1 MLFRIP
7 ISNGYK
13 LTGYQVTVMS
23 YIEKVDSELYE
34 AIKKEAERQ
43 EYKLNLIASEN
54 YASRAVME
62 AQGSILTNKY
72 AEGYSGKRYYGGCDF
87 VDIAEDLAIDRA
99 KKIFKAKYVNVQPH
113 SGSGANMAVYF
124 SVLKPEDTIMSMDLS
139 NGGHLSHGSPVSFSG
154 KLYNIVPY
162 GVSKETEVL
171 DYAELL
177 EIAKECKPKM
187 IVCGAS
193 AYPREIDFKQFRE
206 IADEVGA
213 YLLADIAHIA
223 GLVVAGVH
231 QSPVPY
237 ADFVTT
243 TTHKTL
249 RGPRGGMI
257 ISRTEE
263 LATGINKAVFPGIQG
278 GPLMHI
284 IAAKAVAFKEAMS
297 EKFIQDQ
304 IQTVKNAKALC
315 KCLKEK
321 GFDIV
326 SGGTDNHLMLV
337 NLNNM
342 HITGKD
348 AEISMSKAG
357 IIANKNTVPFETR
370 RPFITSGVRLGT
382 PACTTRGMK
391 EKEMELIADYIETAI
406 KNPANETL
414 LYETSGKVREFC
426 SRFPVNC

>member
-1 MLFRIP
+1 
-7 ISNGYK
+7 
-13 LTGYQVTVMS
+13 MS
-23 YIEKVDSELYE
+23 YIEKIDPELSE
-34 AIKKEAERQ
+34 AINKEAERQ

-54 YASRAVME
+54 YASKAVME

-87 VDIAEDLAIDRA
+87 VDVAEDLAIARA
-99 KKIFKAKYVNVQPH
+99 KEIFNAKYVNVQPH

-124 SVLKPEDTIMSMDLS
+124 SVLQPGDTIMSMDLS
-139 NGGHLSHGSPVSFSG
+139 HGGHLSHGSPVSFSG
-154 KLYNIVPY
+154 KLYNVVPY
-162 GVSKETEVL
+162 GVSKETEML
-171 DYAELL
+171 DYSELL
-177 EIAKECKPKM
+177 EKAKKCKPQL

-237 ADFVTT
+237 ADFVTS

-263 LATGINKAVFPGIQG
+263 LAAKVDKAVFPGIQG

-284 IAAKAVAFKEAMS
+284 IAGKAVAFKEAMS
-297 EKFIQDQ
+297 DQ
-304 IQTVKNAKALC
+304 FKRDQVQTVKNAKTLC

-321 GFDIV
+321 GFNIV
-326 SGGTDNHLMLV
+326 SVGTDNHLMLV

-342 HITGKD
+342 NITGKD
-348 AEISMSKAG
+348 AEAALSKAG

-370 RPFITSGVRLGT
+370 SPFVTSGVRFGT

-391 EKEMELIADYIETAI
+391 EKEMEIIADYIEIAI
-406 KNPANETL
+406 KNAENDNL
-414 LYETSGKVREFC
+414 LSEISGKVRELC
-426 SRFPVNC
+426 SKFPVYR

>member
-1 MLFRIP
+1 
-7 ISNGYK
+7 
-13 LTGYQVTVMS
+13 MS
-23 YIEKVDSELYE
+23 YIEKVDPELSE

-87 VDIAEDLAIDRA
+87 VDVAEDLAIARA
-99 KKIFKAKYVNVQPH
+99 KKIFKANYVNVQPH

-124 SVLKPEDTIMSMDLS
+124 SVLQPGDTIMSMDLS
-139 NGGHLSHGSPVSFSG
+139 HGGHLSHGSPVSFSG

-162 GVSKETEVL
+162 GVSKNTEML
-171 DYAELL
+171 DYAELM
-177 EIAKECKPKM
+177 EMAKECRPKM

-193 AYPREIDFKQFRE
+193 AYPREIDFKQFKE

-263 LATGINKAVFPGIQG
+263 LAVGINKAVFPGIQG

-284 IAAKAVAFKEAMS
+284 IAGKAVAFKEAMG
-297 EKFIQDQ
+297 EEFRQDQ

-315 KCLKEK
+315 RSLKEK

-326 SGGTDNHLMLV
+326 SEGTDNHLMLI

-348 AEISMSKAG
+348 AEAALSKAG
-357 IIANKNTVPFETR
+357 IIANKNTIPFETR
-370 RPFITSGVRLGT
+370 SPFVTSGIRLGT
-382 PACTTRGMK
+382 PACTTRGMR
-391 EKEMELIADYIETAI
+391 EREMELIADYIEIAI
-406 KNPANETL
+406 KNAANDRL
-414 LYETSGKVREFC
+414 LSETSGKVKELC
-426 SRFPVNC
+426 SRFPVYC

>member
-1 MLFRIP
+1 
-7 ISNGYK
+7 
-13 LTGYQVTVMS
+13 MS
-23 YIEKVDSELYE
+23 YIEKIDPELAE
-34 AIKKEAERQ
+34 AIKNEAERQ

-54 YASRAVME
+54 YASKAVME

-87 VDIAEDLAIDRA
+87 VDVAEDLAIARA
-99 KKIFKAKYVNVQPH
+99 KKIFNANYVNVQPH

-124 SVLKPEDTIMSMDLS
+124 SVLQPGDTIMSMDLS
-139 NGGHLSHGSPVSFSG
+139 HGGHLSHGSPVSFSG

-162 GVSKETEVL
+162 GVSKETEML
-171 DYAELL
+171 DYSELL
-177 EIAKECKPKM
+177 EMAKECKPQM

-237 ADFVTT
+237 ADFVTS

-263 LATGINKAVFPGIQG
+263 LATGVNKAVFPGIQG

-284 IAAKAVAFKEAMS
+284 IAGKAVAFKEAMN
-297 EKFIQDQ
+297 EKFKQDQ
-304 IQTVKNAKALC
+304 VQTVKNAETLC
-315 KCLKEK
+315 NCLKEK

-342 HITGKD
+342 NITGKD
-348 AEISMSKAG
+348 AEAAMSKAG

-370 RPFITSGVRLGT
+370 SPFITSGVRLGT

-391 EKEMELIADYIETAI
+391 EKEMELIADYIEIAI
-406 KNPANETL
+406 KNAENDRL
-414 LYETSGKVREFC
+414 LSETSGKIRELC
-426 SRFPVNC
+426 SRFPVYC

>member
-1 MLFRIP
+1 
-7 ISNGYK
+7 
-13 LTGYQVTVMS
+13 MS
-23 YIEKVDSELYE
+23 YIEKIDPELSE
-34 AIKKEAERQ
+34 AINKEAERQ

-54 YASRAVME
+54 YASKAVME

-87 VDIAEDLAIDRA
+87 VDVAEDLAIARA
-99 KKIFKAKYVNVQPH
+99 KEIFNAKYVNVQPH

-124 SVLKPEDTIMSMDLS
+124 SVLQPGDTIMSMDLS
-139 NGGHLSHGSPVSFSG
+139 HGGHLSHGSPVSFSG
-154 KLYNIVPY
+154 KLYNVVPY
-162 GVSKETEVL
+162 GVSKETEML
-171 DYAELL
+171 DYSELL
-177 EIAKECKPKM
+177 EKAKKCKPQL

-237 ADFVTT
+237 ADFVTS

-263 LATGINKAVFPGIQG
+263 LAAKVDKAVFPGIQG

-284 IAAKAVAFKEAMS
+284 IAGKAVAFKEAMS
-297 EKFIQDQ
+297 DQ
-304 IQTVKNAKALC
+304 FKRDQVQTVKNAKTLC

-321 GFDIV
+321 GFNIV

-342 HITGKD
+342 NITGKD
-348 AEISMSKAG
+348 AEATLSKAG

-370 RPFITSGVRLGT
+370 SPFVTSGVRFGT

-391 EKEMELIADYIETAI
+391 EKEMEIIADYIEIAI
-406 KNPANETL
+406 KNAENDNL
-414 LYETSGKVREFC
+414 LSEISGKVRELC
-426 SRFPVNC
+426 SKFPVYR

>member
-1 MLFRIP
+1 
-7 ISNGYK
+7 
-13 LTGYQVTVMS
+13 MS
-23 YIEKVDSELYE
+23 YIEKIDPELSE
-34 AIKKEAERQ
+34 AINKEAERQ

-54 YASRAVME
+54 YASKAVME

-87 VDIAEDLAIDRA
+87 VDVAEDLAIARA
-99 KKIFKAKYVNVQPH
+99 KEIFNANYVNVQPH

-124 SVLKPEDTIMSMDLS
+124 SVLQPGDTIMSMDLS
-139 NGGHLSHGSPVSFSG
+139 HGGHLSHGSPVSFSG
-154 KLYNIVPY
+154 KLYNVVPY
-162 GVSKETEVL
+162 GVSKETEML
-171 DYAELL
+171 DYSELL
-177 EIAKECKPKM
+177 EKAKKCKPQL

-237 ADFVTT
+237 ADFVTS

-263 LATGINKAVFPGIQG
+263 LAAKVDKAVFPGIQG

-284 IAAKAVAFKEAMS
+284 IAGKAVAFKEAMS
-297 EKFIQDQ
+297 DQ
-304 IQTVKNAKALC
+304 FKRDQVQTVKNAKTLC

-321 GFDIV
+321 GFNIV

-342 HITGKD
+342 NITGKD
-348 AEISMSKAG
+348 AEAALSKAG

-370 RPFITSGVRLGT
+370 SPFVTSGVRFGT

-391 EKEMELIADYIETAI
+391 EKEMEIIADYIEIAI
-406 KNPANETL
+406 KNAENDNL
-414 LYETSGKVREFC
+414 LSEISGKVRELC
-426 SRFPVNC
+426 SKFPVYR

>member
-1 MLFRIP
+1 
-7 ISNGYK
+7 
-13 LTGYQVTVMS
+13 MS
-23 YIEKVDSELYE
+23 YIEKVDPELSE

-87 VDIAEDLAIDRA
+87 VDVAEDLAISRA
-99 KKIFKAKYVNVQPH
+99 KKIFKANYVNVQPH

-124 SVLKPEDTIMSMDLS
+124 SVLQPGDTIMSMDLS
-139 NGGHLSHGSPVSFSG
+139 HGGHLSHGSPVSFSG

-162 GVSKETEVL
+162 GVSKETEML
-171 DYAELL
+171 DYAELM
-177 EIAKECKPKM
+177 ETAKECRPKL

-263 LATGINKAVFPGIQG
+263 LAVGINKAVFPGIQG

-284 IAAKAVAFKEAMS
+284 IAGKAVAFKEAMS
-297 EKFIQDQ
+297 EEFRQDQ
-304 IQTVKNAKALC
+304 VQTVKNAKALC
-315 KCLKEK
+315 RSLKEK

-348 AEISMSKAG
+348 AEAAMSKAG

-370 RPFITSGVRLGT
+370 SPFVTSGVRLGT

-391 EKEMELIADYIETAI
+391 EREMELIADYIEIAI
-406 KNPANETL
+406 KNAANDRL
-414 LYETSGKVREFC
+414 LSEISGKVRELC
-426 SRFPVNC
+426 SRFPVYC

>member
-1 MLFRIP
+1 
-7 ISNGYK
+7 
-13 LTGYQVTVMS
+13 MS
-23 YIEKVDSELYE
+23 YIDKIDPELSE

-62 AQGSILTNKY
+62 AQGSIMTNKY

-87 VDIAEDLAIDRA
+87 VDIAEDLAIFRA

-124 SVLKPEDTIMSMDLS
+124 SVLNPGDTIMSMDLS
-139 NGGHLSHGSPVSFSG
+139 HGGHLSHGSPVSFSG

-162 GVSKETEVL
+162 GVSKKTEIL
-171 DYAELL
+171 DYTELL
-177 EIAKECKPKM
+177 EMAKECKPKM

-263 LATGINKAVFPGIQG
+263 LAIGVNKAVFPGIQG
-278 GPLMHI
+278 GPFMHI
-284 IAAKAVAFKEAMS
+284 IAGKAVAFKEAMG
-297 EKFIQDQ
+297 EKFIEGPVSDR
-304 IQTVKNAKALC
+304 
-315 KCLKEK
+315 KECRN
-321 GFDIV
+321 
-326 SGGTDNHLMLV
+326 SL
-337 NLNNM
+337 
-342 HITGKD
+342 
-348 AEISMSKAG
+348 
-357 IIANKNTVPFETR
+357 
-370 RPFITSGVRLGT
+370 
-382 PACTTRGMK
+382 
-391 EKEMELIADYIETAI
+391 
-406 KNPANETL
+406 
-414 LYETSGKVREFC
+414 
-426 SRFPVNC
+426 

>member
-1 MLFRIP
+1 
-7 ISNGYK
+7 
-13 LTGYQVTVMS
+13 MS
-23 YIEKVDSELYE
+23 YIEKIDPELFE
-34 AIKKEAERQ
+34 AIKNEADRQ

-54 YASRAVME
+54 YASKAVME

-87 VDIAEDLAIDRA
+87 VDVAEDLAIARA
-99 KKIFKAKYVNVQPH
+99 KKLFNANYVNVQPH

-124 SVLKPEDTIMSMDLS
+124 SVLQPGDTIMSMDLS
-139 NGGHLSHGSPVSFSG
+139 HGGHLSHGSPVSFSG

-162 GVSKETEVL
+162 GVSKETEML
-171 DYAELL
+171 DYSQLL
-177 EIAKECKPKM
+177 EKAKACKPQM

-206 IADEVGA
+206 IADDVGA

-237 ADFVTT
+237 ADFVTS

-249 RGPRGGMI
+249 RGPRGGLI

-263 LATGINKAVFPGIQG
+263 FATGINKAVFPGLQG

-284 IAAKAVAFKEAMS
+284 IAGKAVAFKEAMS
-297 EKFIQDQ
+297 EKFKRDQ
-304 IQTVKNAKALC
+304 VQTIKNAKTLC
-315 KCLKEK
+315 KCLNEK

-342 HITGKD
+342 SMTGKD
-348 AEISMSKAG
+348 AEAALSKAG

-370 RPFITSGVRLGT
+370 SPFITSGIRLGT

-391 EKEMELIADYIETAI
+391 ENEMELIADYIEIAI
-406 KNPANETL
+406 KNSEHDRL
-414 LYETSGKVREFC
+414 LSETSDKVRKLC
-426 SRFPVNC
+426 SRFPVYC

>member
-1 MLFRIP
+1 
-7 ISNGYK
+7 
-13 LTGYQVTVMS
+13 MS
-23 YIEKVDSELYE
+23 YIEKVDPELSE

-87 VDIAEDLAIDRA
+87 VDVAEDLAIARA
-99 KKIFKAKYVNVQPH
+99 KKIFKANYVNVQPH

-124 SVLKPEDTIMSMDLS
+124 SVLQPGDTIMSMDLS
-139 NGGHLSHGSPVSFSG
+139 HGGHLSHGSPVSFSG

-162 GVSKETEVL
+162 GVSKNTEML
-171 DYAELL
+171 DYAELM
-177 EIAKECKPKM
+177 EMAKECRPKL

-193 AYPREIDFKQFRE
+193 AYPREIDFKQFKE

-263 LATGINKAVFPGIQG
+263 LAVGINKAVFPGIQG

-284 IAAKAVAFKEAMS
+284 IAGKAVAFKEAMG
-297 EKFIQDQ
+297 EEFRQDQ

-315 KCLKEK
+315 NSLKEK

-348 AEISMSKAG
+348 AEAAMSKAG
-357 IIANKNTVPFETR
+357 IIANKNTIPFETR
-370 RPFITSGVRLGT
+370 SPFVTSGVRLGT
-382 PACTTRGMK
+382 PACTTRGMR
-391 EKEMELIADYIETAI
+391 EREMELIADYIEIAI
-406 KNPANETL
+406 KNAANDRLLSET
-414 LYETSGKVREFC
+414 TGKVRELC
-426 SRFPVNC
+426 SRFPVYC

>member
-1 MLFRIP
+1 
-7 ISNGYK
+7 
-13 LTGYQVTVMS
+13 MS
-23 YIEKVDSELYE
+23 YIEKIDPELAE
-34 AIKKEAERQ
+34 AIKNEAERQ

-54 YASRAVME
+54 YASKAVME

-87 VDIAEDLAIDRA
+87 VDVAEDLAIARA
-99 KKIFKAKYVNVQPH
+99 KEIFNANYVNVQPH

-124 SVLKPEDTIMSMDLS
+124 SVLQPGDTIMSMDLS
-139 NGGHLSHGSPVSFSG
+139 HGGHLSHGSPVSFSG

-162 GVSKETEVL
+162 GVSKETEML
-171 DYAELL
+171 DYSELL
-177 EIAKECKPKM
+177 EKAKECKPKM

-237 ADFVTT
+237 ADFVTS

-263 LATGINKAVFPGIQG
+263 LATGVNKAVFPGIQG

-284 IAAKAVAFKEAMS
+284 IAGKAVAFKEAMS
-297 EKFIQDQ
+297 EKFKQDQ
-304 IQTVKNAKALC
+304 VQTVKNAETLC
-315 KCLKEK
+315 NCLKEK

-342 HITGKD
+342 SITGKD
-348 AEISMSKAG
+348 AEAAMSKAG

-370 RPFITSGVRLGT
+370 SPFITSGVRLGT
-382 PACTTRGMK
+382 PASTTRGMK
-391 EKEMELIADYIETAI
+391 EKEMELIADYIEIAI
-406 KNPANETL
+406 KNAENDRL
-414 LYETSGKVREFC
+414 LSETSSKVRELC
-426 SRFPVNC
+426 SRFPVYC

>member
-1 MLFRIP
+1 
-7 ISNGYK
+7 
-13 LTGYQVTVMS
+13 MS
-23 YIEKVDSELYE
+23 YIEKIDPELAE
-34 AIKKEAERQ
+34 AIKNEAERQ

-54 YASRAVME
+54 YASKAVME

-87 VDIAEDLAIDRA
+87 VDVAEDLAIARA
-99 KKIFKAKYVNVQPH
+99 KKIFNANYVNVQPH

-124 SVLKPEDTIMSMDLS
+124 SVLQPGDTIMSMDLS
-139 NGGHLSHGSPVSFSG
+139 HGGHLSHGSPVSFSG

-162 GVSKETEVL
+162 GVSKETEML
-171 DYAELL
+171 DYSELL
-177 EIAKECKPKM
+177 EMAKECKPQM

-237 ADFVTT
+237 ADFVTS

-263 LATGINKAVFPGIQG
+263 LATGVNKAVFPGIQG

-284 IAAKAVAFKEAMS
+284 IAGKAIAFKEAMN
-297 EKFIQDQ
+297 EKFKQDQ
-304 IQTVKNAKALC
+304 VQTVKNAETLC
-315 KCLKEK
+315 NCLKEK

-342 HITGKD
+342 NITGKD
-348 AEISMSKAG
+348 AEAAMSKAG

-370 RPFITSGVRLGT
+370 SPFITSGVRLGT

-391 EKEMELIADYIETAI
+391 EKEMELIADYIEIAI
-406 KNPANETL
+406 KNADNDRL
-414 LYETSGKVREFC
+414 LSETSGKVRELC
-426 SRFPVNC
+426 SRFPVYC

>member
-1 MLFRIP
+1 M
-7 ISNGYK
+7 
-13 LTGYQVTVMS
+13 MS
-23 YIEKVDSELYE
+23 YIEKIDPELYK
-34 AIKKEAERQ
+34 AIENEAERQ

-87 VDIAEDLAIDRA
+87 VDVAENLAIARA
-99 KKIFKAKYVNVQPH
+99 KEIFKAKYVNVQPH

-124 SVLKPEDTIMSMDLS
+124 SVLKPGDTIMSMDLS
-139 NGGHLSHGSPVSFSG
+139 HGGHLSHGSPVSFSG

-162 GVSKETEVL
+162 GVSAETEML
-171 DYAELL
+171 DYDELM
-177 EIAKECKPKM
+177 EMAKECNPKM

-193 AYPREIDFKQFRE
+193 AYPREIDFKKFRE

-257 ISRTEE
+257 ISKTEE
-263 LATGINKAVFPGIQG
+263 LAIGVNKAVFPGIQG

-284 IAAKAVAFKEAMS
+284 IAGKAVAFKEAMS
-297 EKFIQDQ
+297 EEFRQDQ
-304 IQTVKNAKALC
+304 AQTVKNAKTLC
-315 KCLKEK
+315 RCLKEK

-326 SGGTDNHLMLV
+326 SDGTDNHLMLV

-342 HITGKD
+342 DITGKD
-348 AEISMSKAG
+348 AEAAMSKAG

-370 RPFITSGVRLGT
+370 SPFVTSGVRLGT

-391 EKEMELIADYIETAI
+391 EKEMELIADYIEIAI
-406 KNPANETL
+406 KNAGNEKL
-414 LYETSGKVREFC
+414 LSETSDKVRELC
-426 SRFPVNC
+426 SRFPVYC

>member
-1 MLFRIP
+1 MNKF
-7 ISNGYK
+7 
-13 LTGYQVTVMS
+13 QVRVMS
-23 YIEKVDSELYE
+23 YIEKIDPELAE
-34 AIKKEAERQ
+34 AIKNEAERQ

-54 YASRAVME
+54 YASKAVME

-87 VDIAEDLAIDRA
+87 VDVAEDLAIARA
-99 KKIFKAKYVNVQPH
+99 KEIFNANYVNVQPH

-124 SVLKPEDTIMSMDLS
+124 SVLQPGDTIMSMDLS
-139 NGGHLSHGSPVSFSG
+139 HGGHLSHGSPVSFSG

-162 GVSKETEVL
+162 GVSKETEML
-171 DYAELL
+171 DYSELL
-177 EIAKECKPKM
+177 EKAKECKPKM

-237 ADFVTT
+237 ADFVTS

-263 LATGINKAVFPGIQG
+263 LATGVNKAVFPGIQG

-284 IAAKAVAFKEAMS
+284 IAGKAVAFKEAMS
-297 EKFIQDQ
+297 EKFKQDQ
-304 IQTVKNAKALC
+304 VQTVKNAETLC
-315 KCLKEK
+315 NCLKEK

-342 HITGKD
+342 SITGKD
-348 AEISMSKAG
+348 AEAAMSKAG

-370 RPFITSGVRLGT
+370 SPFITSGVRLGT
-382 PACTTRGMK
+382 PASTTRGMK
-391 EKEMELIADYIETAI
+391 EKEMELIADYIEIAI
-406 KNPANETL
+406 KNAENDRL
-414 LYETSGKVREFC
+414 LSETSSKVRELC
-426 SRFPVNC
+426 SRFPVYC

>member
-1 MLFRIP
+1 
-7 ISNGYK
+7 
-13 LTGYQVTVMS
+13 MS
-23 YIEKVDSELYE
+23 YIEKTDPELFE

-54 YASRAVME
+54 YASKAVME

-87 VDIAEDLAIDRA
+87 VDIAEDLAIARA
-99 KKIFKAKYVNVQPH
+99 KKIFNAGYVNVQPH

-124 SVLKPEDTIMSMDLS
+124 SVLKPGDTIMSMDLS
-139 NGGHLSHGSPVSFSG
+139 HGGHLSHGSPVSFSG
-154 KLYNIVPY
+154 KLFNIVPY
-162 GVSKETEVL
+162 GVSKKTEML
-171 DYAELL
+171 DYSELMKK
-177 EIAKECKPKM
+177 AKENKPQM

-231 QSPVPY
+231 PSPVPY
-237 ADFVTT
+237 ADFVTS

-249 RGPRGGMI
+249 RGPRGGII
-257 ISRTEE
+257 ISKTEE
-263 LATGINKAVFPGIQG
+263 LATRINKAVFPGLQG

-284 IAAKAVAFKEAMS
+284 IAGKAVAFKEAMS
-297 EKFIQDQ
+297 EKFKQDQ
-304 IQTVKNAKALC
+304 VQTVKNAKTLC

-321 GFDIV
+321 GFDMV
-326 SGGTDNHLMLV
+326 SGDTDNHLMLV

-342 HITGKD
+342 NITGKD
-348 AEISMSKAG
+348 AEAALSKAG

-370 RPFITSGVRLGT
+370 SPFITSGVRLGT

-391 EKEMELIADYIETAI
+391 ETEMELIADYIETAI
-406 KNPANETL
+406 TNSENDKIL
-414 LYETSGKVREFC
+414 SETSDKVRELC
-426 SRFPVNC
+426 SRFPVYC

>member
-1 MLFRIP
+1 
-7 ISNGYK
+7 
-13 LTGYQVTVMS
+13 MS
-23 YIEKVDSELYE
+23 YIEKIDPELSE
-34 AIKKEAERQ
+34 AIKNEAERQ

-54 YASRAVME
+54 YASKAVME

-87 VDIAEDLAIDRA
+87 VDVAEDLAIARA
-99 KKIFKAKYVNVQPH
+99 KKIFNANYVNVQPH

-124 SVLKPEDTIMSMDLS
+124 SVLQPGDTIMSMDLS
-139 NGGHLSHGSPVSFSG
+139 HGGHLSHGSPVSFSG

-162 GVSKETEVL
+162 GVSKETEML
-171 DYAELL
+171 DYSKLMKK
-177 EIAKECKPKM
+177 AKECKPQM

-237 ADFVTT
+237 ADFVTS

-249 RGPRGGMI
+249 RGPRGGII
-257 ISRTEE
+257 ISKTEE
-263 LATGINKAVFPGIQG
+263 LATGVNKAVFPGIQG

-284 IAAKAVAFKEAMS
+284 IAGKAVAFKEAMS
-297 EKFIQDQ
+297 EKFKQDQ
-304 IQTVKNAKALC
+304 AQTVKNAKTLC

-342 HITGKD
+342 DITGKD
-348 AEISMSKAG
+348 AEAALSKAG

-370 RPFITSGVRLGT
+370 SPFITSGIRLGT

-391 EKEMELIADYIETAI
+391 EKEMELIADYIEIAI
-406 KNPANETL
+406 KNAEKDRL
-414 LYETSGKVREFC
+414 LSETSDKVRELC
-426 SRFPVNC
+426 SRFPVYC

>member
-1 MLFRIP
+1 
-7 ISNGYK
+7 
-13 LTGYQVTVMS
+13 MS
-23 YIEKVDSELYE
+23 YIEKIDPELSE

-54 YASRAVME
+54 YASKAVME

-87 VDIAEDLAIDRA
+87 VDVAEDLAIARA
-99 KKIFKAKYVNVQPH
+99 KKIFNANYVNVQPH

-124 SVLKPEDTIMSMDLS
+124 SVLQPGDTIMSMDLAH
-139 NGGHLSHGSPVSFSG
+139 GGHLSHGSPVSFSG

-162 GVSKETEVL
+162 GVSKETEML
-171 DYAELL
+171 DYSELMKK
-177 EIAKECKPKM
+177 AKDCKPQM

-206 IADEVGA
+206 IADDVGA

-237 ADFVTT
+237 ADFVTS

-249 RGPRGGMI
+249 RGPRGGII

-278 GPLMHI
+278 GPLMHV
-284 IAAKAVAFKEAMS
+284 IAGKAVAFKEAMS
-297 EKFIQDQ
+297 KKFKQDQ
-304 IQTVKNAKALC
+304 VQTVKNAKTLC
-315 KCLKEK
+315 KCLKDK
-321 GFDIV
+321 GFNPV

-342 HITGKD
+342 NITGKD
-348 AEISMSKAG
+348 AEAAMSKAG

-370 RPFITSGVRLGT
+370 SPFVTSGVRLGT

-391 EKEMELIADYIETAI
+391 EKEMELIADYIEIAI
-406 KNPANETL
+406 KNTENDKL
-414 LYETSGKVREFC
+414 LSETSGKVRELC
-426 SRFPVNC
+426 SRFPVYY

>member
-1 MLFRIP
+1 
-7 ISNGYK
+7 
-13 LTGYQVTVMS
+13 MS
-23 YIEKVDSELYE
+23 YIEKIDPELAE
-34 AIKKEAERQ
+34 AIKNEAERQ

-54 YASRAVME
+54 YASKAVME

-87 VDIAEDLAIDRA
+87 VDVAEDLAIARA
-99 KKIFKAKYVNVQPH
+99 KKIFNANYVNVQPH

-124 SVLKPEDTIMSMDLS
+124 SVLQPRDTIMSMDLS
-139 NGGHLSHGSPVSFSG
+139 HGGHLSHGSPVSFSG

-162 GVSKETEVL
+162 GVSKETEML
-171 DYAELL
+171 DYSELL
-177 EIAKECKPKM
+177 EMAKECKPQM

-237 ADFVTT
+237 ADFVTS

-263 LATGINKAVFPGIQG
+263 LATGVNKAVFPGIQG

-284 IAAKAVAFKEAMS
+284 IAGKAIAFKEAMN
-297 EKFIQDQ
+297 EKFKQDQ
-304 IQTVKNAKALC
+304 VQTVKNAETLC
-315 KCLKEK
+315 NCLKEK

-342 HITGKD
+342 NITGKD
-348 AEISMSKAG
+348 AEAAMSKAG

-370 RPFITSGVRLGT
+370 SPFITSGVRLGT

-391 EKEMELIADYIETAI
+391 EKEMELIADYIEIAI
-406 KNPANETL
+406 KNAENDRL
-414 LYETSGKVREFC
+414 LSETSGKVRELC
-426 SRFPVNC
+426 SRFPVYC

>member
-1 MLFRIP
+1 
-7 ISNGYK
+7 
-13 LTGYQVTVMS
+13 MS
-23 YIEKVDSELYE
+23 YIEKIDPELAD

-87 VDIAEDLAIDRA
+87 VDIAEDLAIERA
-99 KKIFKAKYVNVQPH
+99 KQIFKAKYVNVQPH

-124 SVLKPEDTIMSMDLS
+124 SVLKPGDTIMSMDLS
-139 NGGHLSHGSPVSFSG
+139 HGGHLSHGSPVSFSG
-154 KLYNIVPY
+154 KLFNIMSY
-162 GVSKETEVL
+162 GVDQKTEML
-171 DYAELL
+171 DYADLL
-177 EIAKECKPKM
+177 NAAKECKPQM

-223 GLVVAGVH
+223 GLVIAGVH

-263 LATGINKAVFPGIQG
+263 LSTGVNKAVFPGIQG

-284 IAAKAVAFKEAMS
+284 IAGKAVAFKEAMS
-297 EKFIQDQ
+297 EEFIQDQ
-304 IQTVKNAKALC
+304 VQTVRNAKSLC
-315 KCLKEK
+315 KGLMEK

-326 SGGTDNHLMLV
+326 SKGTDNHLMLI

-342 HITGKD
+342 EITGKD
-348 AEISMSKAG
+348 AEAALSKAG

-370 RPFITSGVRLGT
+370 SPFITSGIRLGT

-391 EKEMELIADYIETAI
+391 DKEMEIIADYIEVAI
-406 KNPANETL
+406 KNAADDKL
-414 LYETSGKVREFC
+414 LSETSGKVRELC
-426 SRFPVNC
+426 SQFPVYL

>member
-1 MLFRIP
+1 
-7 ISNGYK
+7 
-13 LTGYQVTVMS
+13 MS
-23 YIEKVDSELYE
+23 YIEKIDPELSE
-34 AIKKEAERQ
+34 AINKEAERQ

-54 YASRAVME
+54 YASKAVME

-87 VDIAEDLAIDRA
+87 VDVAEDLAIARA
-99 KKIFKAKYVNVQPH
+99 KEIFNAKYVNVQPH

-124 SVLKPEDTIMSMDLS
+124 SVLQPGDTIMSMDLS
-139 NGGHLSHGSPVSFSG
+139 HGGHLSHGSPVSFSG
-154 KLYNIVPY
+154 KLYNVVPY
-162 GVSKETEVL
+162 GVSKETEML
-171 DYAELL
+171 DYSELL
-177 EIAKECKPKM
+177 EKAKKCKPQL

-237 ADFVTT
+237 ADFVTS

-263 LATGINKAVFPGIQG
+263 LAAKVDKAVFPGIQG

-284 IAAKAVAFKEAMS
+284 IAGKAVAFKEAMS
-297 EKFIQDQ
+297 DQ
-304 IQTVKNAKALC
+304 FKRDQVQTVKNAKTLC
-315 KCLKEK
+315 KCLKEM
-321 GFDIV
+321 GFNIV

-342 HITGKD
+342 NITGKD
-348 AEISMSKAG
+348 AEATLSKAG

-370 RPFITSGVRLGT
+370 SPFVTSGVRFGT

-391 EKEMELIADYIETAI
+391 EKEMEIIADYIEIAI
-406 KNPANETL
+406 KNAENDNL
-414 LYETSGKVREFC
+414 LSEISGKVRELC
-426 SRFPVNC
+426 SKFPVYR

>member
-1 MLFRIP
+1 
-7 ISNGYK
+7 
-13 LTGYQVTVMS
+13 MS
-23 YIEKVDSELYE
+23 YIEKIDPELSE

-54 YASRAVME
+54 YASKAVME

-87 VDIAEDLAIDRA
+87 VDVAEDLAIARA
-99 KKIFKAKYVNVQPH
+99 KEIFNAKYVNVQPH

-124 SVLKPEDTIMSMDLS
+124 SVLKPGDTIMSMDLS
-139 NGGHLSHGSPVSFSG
+139 HGGHLSHGSPVSFSG

-162 GVSKETEVL
+162 GVSKETEML
-171 DYAELL
+171 DYSELL
-177 EIAKECKPKM
+177 EKAKECKPQM

-193 AYPREIDFKQFRE
+193 AYPREIDFKKFRE

-237 ADFVTT
+237 ADFVTS

-263 LATGINKAVFPGIQG
+263 LAMGVNKAVFPGIQG

-284 IAAKAVAFKEAMS
+284 IAGKAVAFKEAMS
-297 EKFIQDQ
+297 EEFKQDQ
-304 IQTVKNAKALC
+304 AQTVKNAKTLC

-342 HITGKD
+342 NITGKD
-348 AEISMSKAG
+348 AEAAMSKAG

-370 RPFITSGVRLGT
+370 SPFVTSGIRLGT

-391 EKEMELIADYIETAI
+391 EKEMELIADYIEIAI
-406 KNPANETL
+406 KNAENDNL
-414 LYETSGKVREFC
+414 LSETSGKVRELC
-426 SRFPVNC
+426 SKFPVYC

>member
-1 MLFRIP
+1 MNRLP
-7 ISNGYK
+7 GD
-13 LTGYQVTVMS
+13 VMS
-23 YIEKVDSELYE
+23 YIEKIDPELYE
-34 AIKKEAERQ
+34 AIKREAERQ

-87 VDIAEDLAIDRA
+87 VDIAEDLAIVRA
-99 KKIFKAKYVNVQPH
+99 KEIFKAKYVNVQPH

-124 SVLKPEDTIMSMDLS
+124 SVLKPGDTIMSMDLS
-139 NGGHLSHGSPVSFSG
+139 HGGHLSHGSPVSFSG
-154 KLYNIVPY
+154 KLYKIVPY
-162 GVSKETEVL
+162 GVSKETETL
-171 DYAELL
+171 DYAELM

-223 GLVVAGVH
+223 GLVIAGVH

-263 LATGINKAVFPGIQG
+263 LAVGINKAVFTGIQG

-284 IAAKAVAFKEAMS
+284 IAGKAVAFKEAMS
-297 EKFIQDQ
+297 ENFIQDQ
-304 IQTVKNAKALC
+304 IQTVKNAKTLC

-348 AEISMSKAG
+348 AEAAMSKAG

-370 RPFITSGVRLGT
+370 SPFITSGVRLGT

-391 EKEMELIADYIETAI
+391 EKEMELIADYIEIAI
-406 KNPANETL
+406 KNTADEKL
-414 LYETSGKVREFC
+414 LSETSGKVRELC
-426 SRFPVNC
+426 SRFPVYC